1 MTERDIDQLARAIYE
16 TATEGH
22 YVETWS
28 AMPTWRKWR
37 WLNAAHEA
45 ARRLGRA
52 PRSRTIKVAR

>member
-1 MTERDIDQLARAIYE
+1 VTERDIDQLARVIYE

-22 YVETWS
+22 YVERWAS
-28 AMPTWRKWR
+28 MPTWRKWR

-45 ARRLGRA
+45 ARRLGAA